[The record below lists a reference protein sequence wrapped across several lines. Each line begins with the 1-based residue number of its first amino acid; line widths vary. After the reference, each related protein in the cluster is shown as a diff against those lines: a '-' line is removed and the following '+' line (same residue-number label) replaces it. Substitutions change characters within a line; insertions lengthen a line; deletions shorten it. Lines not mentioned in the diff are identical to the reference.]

1 MMTTRPRMENL
12 LQGRHARRLIVLV
25 VLCASPHL
33 NLDAQDGAGARAK
46 RVLALH
52 VVRRDSPGFD
62 DTFRS
67 ILRDALADHLDYYSE
82 YIDLNRLADDNY
94 QSALRSYL
102 RTRYVDDGLD
112 LVIAS
117 GPAVVEFLNGDP
129 SLFQHEPIV
138 FTTRPGVLGGP
149 HSTGVVSA
157 VDFTSTLSSALAAQP
172 STRQVFVVSGIAAF
186 DRLYADLF
194 KAQRKPF
201 EGRVAFHD
209 VAGLPIPDLQ
219 ARVRELPPD
228 SIIFYLSVS
237 DDGAGHTVMP
247 LDALDPIAAVA
258 NAPVYSWHEDALG
271 HGIVGGRL
279 HSSVSDARETA
290 RIALRVLRGE
300 KAESIPVVAVD
311 SYTHQ
316 YDWRQ
321 LQRWGID
328 ETLLPPGSVIRYR
341 ESSFFDQYRSYVWGG
356 AVIVIAQAALIGGL
370 LIQRRRRR
378 RAEVALQ
385 QSETRNSAILR
396 VLPDLMFVL
405 DGHGRYVDFHARD
418 QNLLFVAPEAFM
430 GRTLREVMPPELGEM
445 FMAAV
450 ERARTSEETVV
461 IEYELSMD
469 QVRHFEA
476 RLVRANEDCIIS
488 IVRDVTELRRA
499 AELNRGLARRLI
511 VGQEQERQRIARELH
526 DDLSQRIALL
536 NLEVDQ
542 IADAVPV
549 HPHRT
554 RLEKVSSQ
562 VSEIADDLSN
572 LSHTLHPSRLQ
583 TLGLTES
590 VRLLCREI
598 SHLRQVNVQFTSV
611 GVPSHVDSAVALCLY
626 RIAQEALHNIA
637 KHSQVREASVHLT
650 HERDQVHLR
659 IEDSGVGF
667 DPVLV
672 HHGGLGLLSMRERV
686 GILKGKLAINAS
698 PGHGTRIGVSIPLSS
713 SSEAPSPFA
722 SV

>member
-1 MMTTRPRMENL
+1 MMTTRPGMVNL

-25 VLCASPHL
+25 ALCASPHL

-117 GPAVVEFLNGDP
+117 GPAVV
-129 SLFQHEPIV
+129 
-138 FTTRPGVLGGP
+138 
-149 HSTGVVSA
+149 
-157 VDFTSTLSSALAAQP
+157 
-172 STRQVFVVSGIAAF
+172 
-186 DRLYADLF
+186 
-194 KAQRKPF
+194 
-201 EGRVAFHD
+201 
-209 VAGLPIPDLQ
+209 
-219 ARVRELPPD
+219 
-228 SIIFYLSVS
+228 
-237 DDGAGHTVMP
+237 
-247 LDALDPIAAVA
+247 
-258 NAPVYSWHEDALG
+258 
-271 HGIVGGRL
+271 
-279 HSSVSDARETA
+279 
-290 RIALRVLRGE
+290 
-300 KAESIPVVAVD
+300 
-311 SYTHQ
+311 
-316 YDWRQ
+316 
-321 LQRWGID
+321 D
-328 ETLLPPGSVIRYR
+328 EALLPPGSVIRYR

-356 AVIVIAQAALIGGL
+356 AVIVIAQAALIGAL

-385 QSETRNSAILR
+385 QSETRHSAILR

-418 QNLLFVAPEAFM
+418 QTLLFVAPEAFM

-445 FMAAV
+445 SMAAV

-511 VGQEQERQRIARELH
+511 VSQEQERQRIARELH

-598 SHLRQVNVQFTSV
+598 SHLRQVNVQFNSV

-637 KHSQVREASVHLT
+637 KHSQAREASVHLT
-650 HERDQVHLR
+650 HERDQVHLQ

-698 PGHGTRIGVSIPLSS
+698 PGHGTRIGVSIPVSS

>member
-1 MMTTRPRMENL
+1 
-12 LQGRHARRLIVLV
+12 
-25 VLCASPHL
+25 
-33 NLDAQDGAGARAK
+33 
-46 RVLALH
+46 
-52 VVRRDSPGFD
+52 
-62 DTFRS
+62 
-67 ILRDALADHLDYYSE
+67 
-82 YIDLNRLADDNY
+82 
-94 QSALRSYL
+94 
-102 RTRYVDDGLD
+102 
-112 LVIAS
+112 
-117 GPAVVEFLNGDP
+117 
-129 SLFQHEPIV
+129 
-138 FTTRPGVLGGP
+138 
-149 HSTGVVSA
+149 
-157 VDFTSTLSSALAAQP
+157 
-172 STRQVFVVSGIAAF
+172 
-186 DRLYADLF
+186 
-194 KAQRKPF
+194 
-201 EGRVAFHD
+201 
-209 VAGLPIPDLQ
+209 
-219 ARVRELPPD
+219 
-228 SIIFYLSVS
+228 
-237 DDGAGHTVMP
+237 
-247 LDALDPIAAVA
+247 
-258 NAPVYSWHEDALG
+258 
-271 HGIVGGRL
+271 
-279 HSSVSDARETA
+279 
-290 RIALRVLRGE
+290 
-300 KAESIPVVAVD
+300 
-311 SYTHQ
+311 
-316 YDWRQ
+316 
-321 LQRWGID
+321 
-328 ETLLPPGSVIRYR
+328 
-341 ESSFFDQYRSYVWGG
+341 
-356 AVIVIAQAALIGGL
+356 
-370 LIQRRRRR
+370 
-378 RAEVALQ
+378 
-385 QSETRNSAILR
+385 
-396 VLPDLMFVL
+396 MFVL

-626 RIAQEALHNIA
+626 RIAQEAPHNIA

-650 HERDQVHLR
+650 HERDQVHLQ

-667 DPVLV
+667 DPVVV
-672 HHGGLGLLSMRERV
+672 HQGGLGLLSMRERV

-698 PGHGTRIGVSIPLSS
+698 PGHGTRIGVSLPVSS
-713 SSEAPSPFA
+713 SSEARPPSHLSEDRLHSDRFGA
-722 SV
+722 TAT

>member
-1 MMTTRPRMENL
+1 
-12 LQGRHARRLIVLV
+12 
-25 VLCASPHL
+25 
-33 NLDAQDGAGARAK
+33 
-46 RVLALH
+46 
-52 VVRRDSPGFD
+52 
-62 DTFRS
+62 
-67 ILRDALADHLDYYSE
+67 
-82 YIDLNRLADDNY
+82 
-94 QSALRSYL
+94 
-102 RTRYVDDGLD
+102 
-112 LVIAS
+112 
-117 GPAVVEFLNGDP
+117 
-129 SLFQHEPIV
+129 
-138 FTTRPGVLGGP
+138 
-149 HSTGVVSA
+149 
-157 VDFTSTLSSALAAQP
+157 
-172 STRQVFVVSGIAAF
+172 
-186 DRLYADLF
+186 
-194 KAQRKPF
+194 
-201 EGRVAFHD
+201 
-209 VAGLPIPDLQ
+209 
-219 ARVRELPPD
+219 
-228 SIIFYLSVS
+228 
-237 DDGAGHTVMP
+237 
-247 LDALDPIAAVA
+247 
-258 NAPVYSWHEDALG
+258 
-271 HGIVGGRL
+271 
-279 HSSVSDARETA
+279 
-290 RIALRVLRGE
+290 
-300 KAESIPVVAVD
+300 
-311 SYTHQ
+311 
-316 YDWRQ
+316 
-321 LQRWGID
+321 
-328 ETLLPPGSVIRYR
+328 
-341 ESSFFDQYRSYVWGG
+341 
-356 AVIVIAQAALIGGL
+356 
-370 LIQRRRRR
+370 
-378 RAEVALQ
+378 
-385 QSETRNSAILR
+385 
-396 VLPDLMFVL
+396 MFVL